1 MQMKYNWLSRK
12 KNDSENQK
20 IGIEQF
26 SYNNVRKTILAR
38 RCSSTGKCCSF
49 GGASTYKN
57 RRDLMIAKTK
67 IIGRQWGFLSGGRI
81 NSQKRWN
88 CADRSYFV
96 LWTRNNCCS
105 KWVPTPF
112 SCQNNEIFGPTKAL
126 ENGPRYQNTGFFEKM
141 VKWVA
146 YDTIGRMTNFS
157 NTNGNATEKIKGR
170 FENKTKNVFI
180 NVPIAYFWLET

>member
-1 MQMKYNWLSRK
+1 
-12 KNDSENQK
+12 
-20 IGIEQF
+20 
-26 SYNNVRKTILAR
+26 
-38 RCSSTGKCCSF
+38 
-49 GGASTYKN
+49 
-57 RRDLMIAKTK
+57 
-67 IIGRQWGFLSGGRI
+67 
-81 NSQKRWN
+81 
-88 CADRSYFV
+88 
-96 LWTRNNCCS
+96 
-105 KWVPTPF
+105 VPTPF

-157 NTNGNATEKIKGR
+157 NTNGNPTEKIKGR